1 MNRHEI
7 YSNLKTIGFNPSVI
21 VDCGAAWGEWC
32 GTIKPMFPNTT
43 MVGIDANKWT
53 PEKIP
58 GTDITEIT
66 VLSDEYGKEMVFY
79 RKKEHVESGT
89 FCTGDSLFIEDTQH
103 YQEYNTIKDIV
114 KTETLKSILEKNNL
128 PKIDLLKM
136 DTQGSEILI
145 MKGLGE
151 LLKEVE
157 FIELETSLVEYNKGG
172 CSFYDV
178 IEFLKDDFELFDI
191 IELHRHHDFYL
202 CQIDVIFQNKKS
214 NIQRIK

>member
-7 YSNLKTIGFNPSVI
+7 YSNLKNIGFNPNIV

-32 GTIKPMFPNTT
+32 GVMKPLFPECT
-43 MVGIDANKWT
+43 MIGIDANKWT
-53 PEKIP
+53 PENIP

-66 VLSDEYGKEMVFY
+66 VLSDEYNKEMVFY
-79 RKKEHVESGT
+79 RKKEHVENGT

-103 YQEYNTIKDIV
+103 YKEHNTIKDTV
-114 KTETLKSILEKNNL
+114 RTETLKSILEKHNL

-151 LLKEVE
+151 LLKEIE

-178 IEFLKDDFELFDI
+178 IEFLKEDFELFDI
-191 IELHRHHDFYL
+191 IELHRHYNFYL

-214 NIQRIK
+214 KIQRIK

>member
-7 YSNLKTIGFNPSVI
+7 YSNLKNIGFNPNIV

-32 GTIKPMFPNTT
+32 GVMKPLFPECT
-43 MVGIDANKWT
+43 MIGIDANKWT
-53 PEKIP
+53 PENIP

-66 VLSDEYGKEMVFY
+66 VLSDEYNKEMVFY
-79 RKKEHVESGT
+79 RKKEHVEGGT

-103 YQEYNTIKDIV
+103 YKEHNTIKDTV
-114 KTETLKSILEKNNL
+114 RTETLKSILEKHNL

-151 LLKEVE
+151 LLKEIE

-178 IEFLKDDFELFDI
+178 IEFLKEDFELFDI
-191 IELHRHHDFYL
+191 IELHRHYNFYL

-214 NIQRIK
+214 KIQRIK